1 MGRGRPKAIADAA
14 ATAAHASI
22 RQFVK
27 ENRLSAADLA
37 LYAGTSDAS
46 AWRVLH
52 SVPAR
57 WTDSFVKIHEFIK
70 CQQTTAPVMPHA
82 IEIAVD
88 DVVRGRRHA
97 TATLLR
103 AIADMLERCPA

>member
-14 ATAAHASI
+14 AAAAHACI
-22 RQFVK
+22 RKFV
-27 ENRLSAADLA
+27 EQHGLSVADLA

-46 AWRVLH
+46 AWRALN
-52 SVPAR
+52 SEPAR
-57 WTDSFVKIHEFIK
+57 WTDSFVKIHEFVK
-70 CQQTTAPVMPHA
+70 SQPAMPPSTPPA

-88 DVVRGRRHA
+88 DVLRGRRHA

-103 AIADMLERCPA
+103 AIADMLERSPA